1 MQQKISTSILNSTQ
15 PLNRQII
22 RIDDPHMRLNVY
34 WIFFRSGGQDILR
47 SERNKHS
54 FYELQ
59 LMLEGF
65 IRQSTEIGDETKVY
79 TLEKGCFMI
88 MPPNHYHQI
97 LETSPVGTRFNVAF
111 QIESS
116 DPYILASMEA
126 INRIAVFSVQE
137 DIFTYV
143 DLMLSVSQGNS
154 PWSSRELS
162 NLLQCLLLQLL
173 YTVLPDTEPKEQR
186 DVKPG
191 GSAHMMAEIQNYIA
205 DHIGDGITVETV
217 AASLGRS
224 SRHLNRICRRQ
235 CGKSLNQLIGAE
247 KLNYIKELIGTS
259 DLSFS
264 EIASMS
270 GFSSE
275 YALNRFFKYAEGYTL
290 GQYRRLATL
299 S

>member
-22 RIDDPHMRLNVY
+22 RINDPHMRLNVY
-34 WIFFRSGGQDILR
+34 WIFLRSGGEDILR

-65 IRQSTEIGDETKVY
+65 IRQSTETADEAKTY
-79 TLEKGCFMI
+79 TLEKGSFMI

-97 LETSPVGTRFNVAF
+97 LETSPVGARFNVAF

-116 DPYILASMEA
+116 DPYILEALDA
-126 INRIAVFSVQE
+126 INRIAVFHAQE
-137 DIFTYV
+137 DVFTYV
-143 DLMLSVSQGNS
+143 DLMLSVSRSNS

-162 NLLQCLLLQLL
+162 NLLQCLLLRLL
-173 YTVLPDTEPKEQR
+173 YAALPDTKPLAQR
-186 DVKPG
+186 DIKPG
-191 GSAHMMAEIQNYIA
+191 GSARIMAEIQDYIA
-205 DHIGDGITVETV
+205 NHIGDGITVEAV
-217 AASLGRS
+217 AASLGLS

-235 CGKSLNQLIGAE
+235 CGRSLNQLISAE
-247 KLNYIKELIGTS
+247 KLNYVKELIGTS

-270 GFSSE
+270 GFSNE
-275 YALNRFFKYAEGYTL
+275 YALNRFFKRAEGYTL